1 MQTYR
6 TILGA
11 KIASIDMDTGKLGD
25 GF

>member
-11 KIASIDMDTGKLGD
+11 KIASINMDTGKLGD